1 MSKSPTKS
9 LIGIVQKKTTEAMAR
24 TMART
29 MANRHGRRHTNQGS
43 GTATIQKTV
52 HK

>member
-1 MSKSPTKS
+1 MSKSPTKGM
-9 LIGIVQKKTTEAMAR
+9 IGVVQKKTTEA
-24 TMART
+24 TART

>member
-1 MSKSPTKS
+1 MTR
-9 LIGIVQKKTTEAMAR
+9 IMQKKSTETMAR

-29 MANRHGRRHTNQGS
+29 PMANMHGRRHINQGS
-43 GTATIQKTV
+43 GTATIQKAV